1 MPILLRLCQWIY
13 TTPLSTSIR
22 ESTWVFPVIESV
34 HTLGIVLVVGT
45 VVLFDLRLLG
55 VVMKQEPVSRIARQ
69 VLPWTWVG
77 FAVMFITGLL
87 LSIAESATNYHN
99 VAFRMKLLLLLFV
112 GINPLIFHLTIY
124 RSVNTWDVAN
134 VTPLR
139 ARAAAVSS
147 IVLWTGII
155 VAGRMIAYL
164 H

>member
-1 MPILLRLCQWIY
+1 MLILLHLCQWIY

-22 ESTWVFPVIESV
+22 ESTWVFPIIESI

-45 VVLFDLRLLG
+45 VLLFDLRLLG
-55 VVMKQEPVSRIARQ
+55 LVMKREPVSRIARQ
-69 VLPWTWVG
+69 VLPWTWTG
-77 FAVMFITGLL
+77 FTIMFITGLL
-87 LSIAESATNYHN
+87 LSIAESATNYYN
-99 VAFRMKLLLLLFV
+99 IAFRMKLLLLLLV
-112 GINPLIFHLTIY
+112 GLNPLLFHLTIY

-147 IVLWTGII
+147 IILWTGII
-155 VAGRMIAYL
+155 IAGRMIAYL